1 MKLSRES
8 WILLVLGTAD
18 LMSTSLWIERGLA
31 QEANPLF
38 HYFWSQGLPAFIA
51 AKYAFLLGPIFLLE
65 WARRHKPRF
74 VLWALRSGVL
84 AYVLLYGVG
93 VAGINSH
100 QKPGVDTRGHLS
112 SRSFSGPAVT
122 YFAIRSLR
130 RA

>member
-51 AKYAFLLGPIFLLE
+51 AKYVFLLGPIFLLE
-65 WARRHKPRF
+65 WARRYKPRF

-93 VAGINSH
+93 VAGINSIH
-100 QKPGVDTRGHLS
+100 QPGADIRGHFS
-112 SRSFSGPAVT
+112 ERSLHEPAVT
-122 YFAIRSLR
+122 DSAIRSR
-130 RA
+130 WRA